1 MTLLLCTRPIQERT
15 IAPDFLAL
23 WGKLQMSKNLLMS
36 PVEAREVTVLGLALK
51 NRLLAELL
59 MTAEAKQLVSPHLK
73 LVTLERNQVLFEQGD
88 KIEYVYFPLDSA
100 VSSLAIME
108 DGTTLE
114 TLMIGKEGLVDISA
128 ILGSGISRQWLWVL
142 VSGAAVQLEVK
153 YLDTLFL
160 RSENALKS
168 LLRFYR
174 STISQ
179 ISQRC
184 VCNTRHTVMD
194 RLCCWL
200 LMLHDRVGDSN
211 LRLTQEVIASRL
223 GARRAGI
230 TVAAGLL
237 QAMRAIEYRRGQLHI
252 IDREVLER
260 TACECYNIMRN
271 EQRFTPP
278 TRGNASFRLLTVD
291 E

>member
-1 MTLLLCTRPIQERT
+1 
-15 IAPDFLAL
+15 
-23 WGKLQMSKNLLMS
+23 MSKNLQMS
-36 PVEAREVTVLGLALK
+36 PVEERDSLPLNLASK

-59 MTAEAKQLVSPHLK
+59 TTAEAKEFVGPHLK
-73 LVTLERNQVLFEQGD
+73 IVTLERNQVLYEQGD
-88 KIEYVYFPLDSA
+88 TIEYIYFPIDSA

-114 TLMIGKEGLVDISA
+114 TLMVGQEGLVGISA

-142 VSGAAVQLEVK
+142 ISGSALQLEAK
-153 YLDTLFL
+153 YLDALFL
-160 RSENALKS
+160 RNENALKS

-174 STISQ
+174 STITQ

-211 LRLTQEVIASRL
+211 LRLTQEIIASRL

-230 TVAAGLL
+230 TVAAGVL
-237 QAMRAIEYRRGQLHI
+237 QAMKAIEYRRGQLHI
-252 IDREVLER
+252 TDREVLER
-260 TACECYNIMRN
+260 AVCECYTIMRA
-271 EQRFTPP
+271 ELRFTPP
-278 TRGNASFRLLTVD
+278 PIPKNSLGFLAVNK
-291 E
+291 